1 MSPGLMPTLGCTLIT
16 KHVIQNPNSEDS
28 NVCACVCVS
37 QQYMHIVC
45 SAKKNIVSQWRVGC
59 QWPYNDEL
67 LGLAGD
73 PVGNAG

>member
-1 MSPGLMPTLGCTLIT
+1 MLFKTQTV
-16 KHVIQNPNSEDS
+16 KIQMY
-28 NVCACVCVS
+28 VHVCVS